1 MSVRESSP
9 SDSDPACRCCGGVP
23 RPAPAPALELVRR
36 RFAEGGLRGGVLPP
50 YSHVCGGDG
59 GDGGRGGGGGGIL
72 LAHPLDTWA
81 RTASRERPTPYG
93 DGGR

>member
-1 MSVRESSP
+1 M
-9 SDSDPACRCCGGVP
+9 
-23 RPAPAPALELVRR
+23 
-36 RFAEGGLRGGVLPP
+36 PP